1 MYRSEFKASGQMPR
15 RPQARV
21 GVPSH
26 AGPVIEMEEN
36 RAAPVDPAAGPGA
49 PQAQYQLYIMRHGEP
64 VSRGEARY
72 PDDSKRPLT
81 PQGRK
86 RMQQIAAG
94 LGRME
99 FALDWIVSSPMVR
112 AVETAHVLA
121 ESLASRVPVE
131 FSDTLGLEGSAEAV
145 IALLARHPDRKRTLL
160 VGHEPGLSEL
170 ARRLIGAGRQANLAL
185 KKGGCC
191 LITFT
196 EFPPRT
202 PGRLVW
208 WFTPRALR
216 KMA

>member
-1 MYRSEFKASGQMPR
+1 
-15 RPQARV
+15 
-21 GVPSH
+21 
-26 AGPVIEMEEN
+26 MEEN
-36 RAAPVDPAAGPGA
+36 RATPVDPAADPDA
-49 PQAQYQLYIMRHGEP
+49 PQAQYQLYIMRHGES
-64 VSRGEARY
+64 VKRGEASY

-94 LGRME
+94 LGRMG
-99 FALDWIVSSPMVR
+99 FRVDWIVSSPLVR
-112 AVETAHVLA
+112 AVETAQLLA
-121 ESLASRVPVE
+121 ESLASPVPVE
-131 FSDTLGLEGSAEAV
+131 FSDTLGPEGSAEAV
-145 IALLARHPDRKRTLL
+145 IALLATYPDRKRTLL

-170 ARRLIGAGRQANLAL
+170 ARRLIGAGRQANLTL

-196 EFPPRT
+196 EFPPST

-208 WFTPRALR
+208 WLTPRALR

>member
-1 MYRSEFKASGQMPR
+1 
-15 RPQARV
+15 
-21 GVPSH
+21 
-26 AGPVIEMEEN
+26 
-36 RAAPVDPAAGPGA
+36 
-49 PQAQYQLYIMRHGEP
+49 MRHGEP
-64 VSRGEARY
+64 VSRGEAGY
-72 PDDSKRPLT
+72 ADDSKRPLT

-86 RMQQIAAG
+86 RMQQLAAG

-131 FSDTLGLEGSAEAV
+131 FSNTLGPEGSAEAV

-170 ARRLIGAGRQANLAL
+170 ARRLIGAGRQATLAL
-185 KKGGCC
+185 KKGGGC

-196 EFPPRT
+196 EFPPST
-202 PGRLVW
+202 PGRLVGVLN
-208 WFTPRALR
+208 PRAPPTV
-216 KMA
+216 AS